1 LQEILG
7 SGGAKF
13 AALDPSMWCRQA
25 EFAISGS
32 WLRSPV
38 ETEPTNKDSEVD
50 SAWKPTAK
58 SVATKSASTA
68 SDASQ
73 DDLTKIAGINSEVQ
87 ELLLSNGVQRF
98 EQIGKMTVDQLNQM
112 LATGGSQFQGLLTTT
127 WPVQARA
134 LTMQSTEESVLDEV
148 NSIIDIAKSSA
159 KATMASEVDAVAKKV
174 TSKQ

>member
-1 LQEILG
+1 
-7 SGGAKF
+7 
-13 AALDPSMWCRQA
+13 
-25 EFAISGS
+25 
-32 WLRSPV
+32 
-38 ETEPTNKDSEVD
+38 
-50 SAWKPTAK
+50 
-58 SVATKSASTA
+58 
-68 SDASQ
+68 
-73 DDLTKIAGINSEVQ
+73 
-87 ELLLSNGVQRF
+87 
-98 EQIGKMTVDQLNQM
+98 VDQLNQM